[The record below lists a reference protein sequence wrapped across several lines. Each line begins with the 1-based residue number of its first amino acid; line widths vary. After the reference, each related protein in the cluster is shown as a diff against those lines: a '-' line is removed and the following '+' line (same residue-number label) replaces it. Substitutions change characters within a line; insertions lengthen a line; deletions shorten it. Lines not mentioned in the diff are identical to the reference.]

1 MERMVD
7 CIIIDDEQHAIDL
20 LKGHID
26 QVHFLRLVGT
36 STDPVRGLTMI
47 TELKPKLIFL
57 DVQMPN
63 LTGIEMLKLI
73 SENSYIIMTTA
84 YKEYA
89 LEGFEHAVVD
99 YLLKPIAF
107 LRFLKAVN
115 RLWTFHN
122 ATQTRN
128 DQDTYVFVK
137 TEQKGKLLKIDSRRI
152 TYIEGLGNYAVIHM
166 DDQRNITAYLKLKEL
181 TERLSSMGFVRI
193 HKSFIIS
200 LSHLTA
206 VEGNTVKILNE
217 TKSIAIGEAYRKEFF
232 ELVNARLLSLPPDM
246 SAN

>member
-1 MERMVD
+1 MERMID

-20 LKGHID
+20 LTEHIN

-36 STDPVRGLTMI
+36 TTDPVRGLTMI
-47 TELKPKLIFL
+47 TELKPGLVFL

-73 SENSYIIMTTA
+73 SKDSYIIMTTA

-99 YLLKPIAF
+99 YLLKPIGF

-122 ATQTRN
+122 ATQTKN
-128 DQDTYVFVK
+128 DQDSYLFVK

-152 TYIEGLGNYAVIHM
+152 TYIEGLGNYVVIHM
-166 DDQRNITAYLKLKEL
+166 DDQRKITAYLKLKEL
-181 TERLSSMGFVRI
+181 AEHLSSMGFVRI

-206 VEGNTVKILNE
+206 IEGNTVRIVDEAKPI
-217 TKSIAIGEAYRKEFF
+217 IIGEAYKKDFF
-232 ELVNARLLSLPPDM
+232 DLVNARLLPLPPDTPE
-246 SAN
+246 N

>member
-1 MERMVD
+1 MID

-20 LKGHID
+20 LKEHIN

-36 STDPVRGLTMI
+36 TTDPIKGLAMI
-47 TELKPKLIFL
+47 TDIKPGLVFL

-63 LTGIEMLKLI
+63 ITGIEMLKLMHTD
-73 SENSYIIMTTA
+73 SHVIMTTA

-115 RLWTFHN
+115 RLWTIHH
-122 ATQTRN
+122 AVKPGN
-128 DQDTYVFVK
+128 DIDHYVFVK
-137 TEQKGKLLKIDSRRI
+137 TGQKGKLLKIDSRRI
-152 TYIEGLGNYAVIHM
+152 TYIEGLGNYTLIHM
-166 DDQRNITAYLKLKEL
+166 DDKRNITAYLKMKEL
-181 TERLSSMGFVRI
+181 AEHLSAMGFIRI

-200 LSHLTA
+200 LNHLTA
-206 VEGNTVKILNE
+206 VEGNMVKILDE
-217 TKSIAIGEAYRKEFF
+217 PQPISIGEAYRKEFF
-232 ELVNARLLSLPPDM
+232 EFVNAKLLSLPPDN
-246 SAN
+246 SLS

>member
-1 MERMVD
+1 MID
-7 CIIIDDEQHAIDL
+7 CIIIDDEQHGIDL
-20 LKGHID
+20 LKEHID

-36 STDPVRGLTMI
+36 TTDPVRGLSMI
-47 TELKPKLIFL
+47 TDLRPRLIFL

-63 LTGIEMLKLI
+63 LTGIEILNLVGKD
-73 SENSYIIMTTA
+73 SYIIMTTA

-89 LEGFEHAVVD
+89 MEGFEHAVVD

-107 LRFLKAVN
+107 VRFLKAVN

-122 ATQTRN
+122 ATQLKN
-128 DQDTYVFVK
+128 DQDSYLFVK

-152 TYIEGLGNYAVIHM
+152 TYIEGLGNYVVIQM
-166 DDQRNITAYLKLKEL
+166 DDQRKITAYLKLKEL
-181 TERLSSMGFVRI
+181 AEHLSTMGFVRI

-206 VEGNTVKILNE
+206 IEGNMVRILNE
-217 TKSIAIGEAYRKEFF
+217 TKPIVIGEAYKKKFF
-232 ELVNARLLSLPPDM
+232 ELVNAKLLS
-246 SAN
+246 S

>member
-1 MERMVD
+1 MID
-7 CIIIDDEQHAIDL
+7 CIVIDDEQHAIDL
-20 LKGHID
+20 LKDYIS

-36 STDPVRGLTMI
+36 ATNPVKGLSI
-47 TELKPKLIFL
+47 IADLKPGLIFL

-63 LTGIEMLKLI
+63 LNGIQLLKLI
-73 SENSYIIMTTA
+73 NNDCHVIMTTA

-115 RLWTFHN
+115 RLWTIHN
-122 ATQTRN
+122 NFQVKSE
-128 DQDTYVFVK
+128 QDNYVFVK
-137 TEQKGKLLKIDSRRI
+137 TEQKGKLLKIDSQRI
-152 TYIEGLGNYAVIHM
+152 AYIEGLGNYVVIHM
-166 DDQRNITAYLKLKEL
+166 DNKQQITAYLKLKEL
-181 TERLSSMGFVRI
+181 AENLASKGFVRI

-206 VEGNTVKILNE
+206 IDGNMVRILDEN
-217 TKSIAIGEAYRKEFF
+217 KPISIGDAYKKAFF
-232 ELVNARLLSLPPDM
+232 DLINARLITNLSD
-246 SAN
+246 N

>member
-1 MERMVD
+1 MID

-20 LKGHID
+20 LVEHIS
-26 QVHFLRLVGT
+26 QVHFLRVVGT
-36 STDPVRGLTMI
+36 ATNPIKGLEMI
-47 TELKPKLIFL
+47 ADLKPGLVFL
-57 DVQMPN
+57 DVQMPQ

-73 SENSYIIMTTA
+73 GKDSHIIMTTA

-89 LEGFEHAVVD
+89 LDGFEHAVVD
-99 YLLKPIAF
+99 YLLKPVQF

-115 RLWTFHN
+115 RLWTIHN
-122 ATQTRN
+122 SSRAGA
-128 DQDTYVFVK
+128 DQDYYVFVK

-166 DDQRNITAYLKLKEL
+166 DDQRSITAYLKLKEL
-181 TERLSSMGFVRI
+181 ADHLSALGFVRI

-206 VEGNTVKILNE
+206 VEGNMVRIMNQTEPI
-217 TKSIAIGEAYRKEFF
+217 TIGEAYRKEFF
-232 ELVNARLLSLPPDM
+232 ELINAKLLSMPPD
-246 SAN
+246 NTVN

>member
-1 MERMVD
+1 MID

-20 LKGHID
+20 LKEHINH
-26 QVHFLRLVGT
+26 VHFLKIVGT
-36 STDPVRGLTMI
+36 ATNPIEGLAMI
-47 TELKPKLIFL
+47 ADLKPGLVFL

-63 LTGIEMLKLI
+63 LTGIDILKLI
-73 SENSYIIMTTA
+73 GNDCHVIMTTA

-99 YLLKPIAF
+99 YLLKPIPF

-115 RLWTFHN
+115 RLWTIQN
-122 ATQTRN
+122 NVRPVS
-128 DQDTYVFVK
+128 DQDHYVFVK

-152 TYIEGLGNYAVIHM
+152 TYIEGQGNYATIHM
-166 DDQRNITAYLKLKEL
+166 NDQRKITAYLKLKEL
-181 TERLSSMGFVRI
+181 AENLSSMGFVRI

-206 VEGNTVKILNE
+206 VEGNMVRIIDE
-217 TKSIAIGEAYRKEFF
+217 TQPITIGDAYRKEFF
-232 ELVNARLLSLPPDM
+232 EMINSRLLSMPPNNSID
-246 SAN
+246 

>member
-1 MERMVD
+1 MAYMID

-20 LKGHID
+20 LKEHIG

-36 STDPVRGLTMI
+36 TTDPVRGLSMI
-47 TELKPKLIFL
+47 TDLKPGLVFL

-63 LTGIEMLKLI
+63 LTGIEILKLI
-73 SENSYIIMTTA
+73 SKDSYIIMTTA

-99 YLLKPIAF
+99 YLLKPVVF

-115 RLWTFHN
+115 RLWTIHN
-122 ATQTRN
+122 ANQSRN
-128 DQDTYVFVK
+128 EQDAYVFVK

-166 DDQRNITAYLKLKEL
+166 DNQRKITAYLKLKEL
-181 TERLSSMGFVRI
+181 AEHLSSMGFVRI
-193 HKSFIIS
+193 HKSYIIS

-206 VEGNTVKILNE
+206 VEGNTVRILDG
-217 TKSIAIGEAYRKEFF
+217 TQPIAIGEAYRKEFF
-232 ELVNARLLSLPPDM
+232 ELVNAKLLSLPPDN

>member
-1 MERMVD
+1 MID

-20 LKGHID
+20 LKEHITH
-26 QVHFLRLVGT
+26 VHFLRLVGT
-36 STDPVRGLTMI
+36 ATNPIEGLAMI
-47 TELKPKLIFL
+47 ADLKPGLLFL

-63 LTGIEMLKLI
+63 LTGIEILKLI
-73 SENSYIIMTTA
+73 GNDCHVIMTTA

-99 YLLKPIAF
+99 YLLKPIPF

-115 RLWTFHN
+115 RLWTIQN
-122 ATQTRN
+122 NVRPVS
-128 DQDTYVFVK
+128 DQDHYVFVK

-152 TYIEGLGNYAVIHM
+152 TYIEGQGNYATIHM
-166 DDQRNITAYLKLKEL
+166 NDQRKITAYLKLKEL
-181 TERLSSMGFVRI
+181 AESLSSMGFVRI

-206 VEGNTVKILNE
+206 VEGNMVRIVDE
-217 TKSIAIGEAYRKEFF
+217 TQPISIGEAYRKEFF
-232 ELVNARLLSLPPDM
+232 EMINAKLLSMP
-246 SAN
+246 ANNSID